1 MQTIVINIPVRDI
14 SLNIEILKVLGFR
27 LIDNDKNL
35 MSNGQVILRLS
46 HRAFFEKGFFICT
59 DDFENQIARIEK
71 AGLHLNCK
79 YYTKKEFVEGCLLDP
94 NKVFFG
100 VKKMD
105 KQYKLDGPVDKTI
118 GTFAGLG
125 IETLDFER
133 TSDFWEKIGLVFD
146 KNNSKI
152 GHFHKLHMNGFS
164 IVLYRKGYI
173 DHLFHNPAI
182 MFKDSRMDTIIDKLK
197 DKGILFR
204 YETEINAD
212 HTGAIIELDSG
223 IHIFLHKEKK

>member
-14 SLNIEILKVLGFR
+14 SQNIELLKMLGFR
-27 LIDNDKNL
+27 LIDNEKNIL
-35 MSNGQVILRLS
+35 SNGQVILRLS

-59 DDFENQIARIEK
+59 DDFENQIAQIEHS
-71 AGLHLNCK
+71 GLHLNCK

-100 VKKMD
+100 IKKMD
-105 KQYKLDGPVDKTI
+105 KRYELEGPVDTTI
-118 GTFAGLG
+118 GNFTGLG
-125 IETLDFER
+125 IETMDFEK
-133 TSDFWEKIGLVFD
+133 TSDFWEKIGLIFD
-146 KNNSKI
+146 PENSKI
-152 GHFHKLHMNGFS
+152 GHYHKLHLNGFS

-182 MFKDSRMDTIIDKLK
+182 MFKDKNMHKIIDNLK

-204 YETEINAD
+204 YETEINAEQS
-212 HTGAIIELDSG
+212 GAIIELDSG
-223 IHIFLHKEKK
+223 IHIFLHKDNS